1 MLKKLLHDRKAIA
14 HRRLFQRR
22 ICKGLTILISP
33 LAHGFAGG
41 DRRLYAGPM
50 LIRSHALL
58 CAARAHGEHGAVVR
72 ALTAE
77 HGLIAAY
84 VAGARGRE
92 LRPVLIPGNTLAI
105 ELRARGNSQLPSA
118 RCELVVSR
126 APWLS
131 EPLPAAGIGWVTA
144 LAAATLPE
152 GHPYPAIHAA
162 LGAALDAICHA
173 PSARGWA
180 RVLAGYE
187 ALLLR
192 EVGYGT
198 APLPPPEES
207 WSDLLARL
215 DRQGHALTSRM
226 FGDRGQSRVIAARE
240 HLIERLRRIDPD
252 S

>member
-1 MLKKLLHDRKAIA
+1 MPPGFYA
-14 HRRLFQRR
+14 H
-22 ICKGLTILISP
+22 
-33 LAHGFAGG
+33 A
-41 DRRLYAGPM
+41 M
-50 LIRSHALL
+50 LIRANALL

-77 HGLIAAY
+77 HGMVAAY
-84 VAGARGRE
+84 VPGARGRE

-105 ELRARGNSQLPSA
+105 ELRARGNSQLPGA
-118 RCELVVSR
+118 RVELLVSR

-152 GHPYPAIHAA
+152 GHPYPALHAA

-180 RVLAGYE
+180 QVLAGYE

-198 APLPPPEES
+198 APFPPEAES
-207 WSDLLARL
+207 WPDLLARL
-215 DRQGHALTSRM
+215 DRQGSALSARM
-226 FGDRGQSRVIAARE
+226 FSDRGQSRVMAARTQ
-240 HLIERLRRIDPD
+240 LIERLRRIDPD
-252 S
+252 G